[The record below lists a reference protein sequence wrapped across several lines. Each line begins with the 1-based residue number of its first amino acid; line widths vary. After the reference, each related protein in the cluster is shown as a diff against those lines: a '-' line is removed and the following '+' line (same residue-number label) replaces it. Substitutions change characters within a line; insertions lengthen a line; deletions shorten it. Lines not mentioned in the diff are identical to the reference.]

1 MSRRILITGSG
12 GHLGRALW
20 DAFYAN
26 GDSVVG
32 VDHPHMKEAW
42 QLDLDE
48 PIRHEGYIDFFK
60 NEMRPDIVICN
71 AKVRSWESH
80 QFFATCARQCIINIA
95 SIYGVLGPDPA
106 MYDGTEIEPTPAWY
120 AASKGAMI
128 ALTKWQATTLAPV
141 RSNAIILGGI
151 FRGHSDLFRERYE
164 AKVPLRRMATEQD
177 AVNAVLFLA
186 SEKASYITGACLT
199 VDGGYSAW

>member
-1 MSRRILITGSG
+1 MT
-12 GHLGRALW
+12 
-20 DAFYAN
+20 
-26 GDSVVG
+26 G
-32 VDHPHMKEAW
+32 VDTNDADFVC
-42 QLDLDE
+42 DLEEMVPVGDIYHHF
-48 PIRHEGYIDFFK
+48 PSEGFDV
-60 NEMRPDIVICN
+60 VICN
-71 AKVRSWESH
+71 AKLRGWRSH
-80 QFFATCARQCIINIA
+80 HLLAQYARSCIINIA
-95 SIYGVLGPDPA
+95 SIYGVLGPDAA

-186 SEKASYITGACLT
+186 SEKASYITGACLA
-199 VDGGYSAW
+199 VDGGLTAMT